1 MRTRQAIFMSK
12 VADNSTPKMI
22 LGACWG
28 VRVQSLTIPHQAA
41 IPHQAWYFQTDY
53 RKKYYSRISG

>member
-1 MRTRQAIFMSK
+1 MRMRQAIFMSK
-12 VADNSTPKMI
+12 VADNSIPKMI

-28 VRVQSLTIPHQAA
+28 VCVQSLT

-53 RKKYYSRISG
+53 QKKYSRISG